1 MYDIVVQTI
10 LVCNVLRTLEKESVY
25 KKSLLVELNT
35 FELLG
40 GDICRRHCLATTL
53 FCLKKDGL

>member
-40 GDICRRHCLATTL
+40 KEYAEGIVWRQFFAV
-53 FCLKKDGL
+53 

>member
-1 MYDIVVQTI
+1 MYDAVVQTI

-40 GDICRRHCLATTL
+40 GDICRRHCLATIL